1 MRSSL
6 LRWPTLLALLLLL
19 GLLPSTQA
27 QTITTAGSN
36 PPYNGGNGVSGN
48 GVITFGVTNTSGGD
62 ILLTDL
68 ASYWLAASIGANT
81 TLWATTVPAS
91 MGGSYFPFVAGNW
104 SVVGTGTNLSVPAD
118 GIQPTISGMTYLI
131 PNGTSVRFL
140 LESNQNIRYSGTG
153 VISPNTFTVGG
164 VSLQCGDVTL
174 PGASGVVGYGGLFT
188 NTGNIN
194 RYFTGSVTFIPATAC
209 SGQPTAGTISGPP
222 FVCNG
227 GTATLNVNGSTTGTG
242 LTREWYSSSVSG
254 GPYSTFVGSGT
265 SVNTG
270 VVTANTYYVCVV
282 TCTASPLPNS
292 DQTPEFFLP
301 VTNAGPGG
309 TFTIDNSLPTAGLNF
324 NNFTDAITYLNGLSI
339 CGPFTGA
346 YTFNVTAGHT
356 FTEDPPLLTASGAAG
371 LPITFQRSGVGANPV
386 IAATGGAGTTDH
398 AFGIRGGNYITVDG
412 IDINGGAAVE
422 YGYYIANA
430 SATVSANNNTIKN
443 CTIDLDRTNTNSR
456 GIMCTSSTTGGGF
469 TPTAASGSNSNNS
482 FLNFTITDVYSGI
495 FVTSGSTSWPG
506 TGNIVGTEAGGTST
520 IGADFVGLPTPDIGG
535 STTLAFGVQFNSQ
548 SDGQIFDVTVRN
560 IASSAGIN
568 RGIYWVGCGGNS
580 VVHGNRVYGVRN
592 TSTTST
598 SGQRGIDV
606 ATLTTGTHNLRV
618 YNNFVSNITGAYT
631 GAATTTRMVTGIYVS
646 NGAAGMTYEIDHNNV
661 SLDNIG
667 AASYSTVCLDFI
679 SATSVNRARGNTL
692 ANYTGNQTGTAVH
705 FAIRTAGT
713 TTFGAAGSES
723 NYNNLYIANA
733 GNGHI
738 GQTSATN
745 RTLLT
750 DWTGALTGNPGT
762 DASSIGADPLYV
774 DNNSDLHVTG
784 PDNDG
789 AGPIAGLAWITTDID
804 GDPRPTP
811 ADIGADEY
819 APASCFPPTDVAVNV
834 LSPTSAD
841 VTWTSTG
848 ALNYDYEVRTSGAAG
863 SGPTG
868 LAFSGTIAG
877 SPINLLG
884 LSDQTTYTVY
894 VLSNCPGPIASN
906 WSTGVS
912 FTTPCLPV
920 STLPWTDSFEGAT
933 IDNGDPLICY
943 TREIITGTGANT
955 WRTRVTPIRNSIG
968 PRTGTDYMAHSFNA
982 NSWLFTPG
990 MQLTGG
996 QTYEFSFWYV
1006 HTDAIAGHTLN
1017 VGVGSAA
1024 NAASMSP
1031 LGSIVDVVN
1040 TTYEKAA
1047 YLFTPVSSGVYYFGV
1062 QDVSLNTSPWYI
1074 CTDDW
1079 RVGDPPSCPAP
1090 ASFASTGVTA
1100 TEASFT
1106 WVCAGCTGPYWIE
1119 YGVPGWTPG
1128 TNGSP
1133 GVGGTMAGPFA
1144 GTSGTVTGLTPGTSY
1159 SAVVRQDC
1167 AGTWSLNSNSVN
1179 FATTALVNTFPSCQ
1193 DFELAVNCLPST
1205 CTSVLA
1211 CTSTSLTPVGWEN
1224 STADGTGNWSVDE
1237 GGTSSTATGPG
1248 TGAGTGQSDYVPGTT
1263 TGNYVYMESGS
1274 CAGNTIIANSPV
1286 YDVSSFANPN
1296 VRVQMA
1302 YNMYG
1307 ATMGTM
1313 AIDIEDP
1320 AGSNTWTQLWSL
1332 SGDQGQGWF
1341 LTPTLDHAY
1350 TGTQVR
1356 YRVRGISG
1364 SSFTSDMAFDY
1375 FCVSEGP
1382 ACTAPTATTAIVE
1395 NCLAGT
1401 FTVEVTV
1408 TSTGDGATVDL
1419 VSDLDGVEHA
1429 AVTASPTPYVM
1440 GPYTVGQTVV
1450 ITMEHE
1456 NNVDCNVGLG
1466 SFASLCPPV
1475 VNTFPYC
1482 EDFEGA
1488 TLCQPSTCTSVLA
1501 CTGTAL
1507 EAVGW
1512 DNSEADGTG
1521 NWSVDEGGTTST
1533 ATGPGNGSGSGQPD
1547 YVPGT
1552 STGNYVYM
1560 ESGSCAG
1567 NTIDVLSPV
1576 FDVTGMV
1583 NGSIRARMAYNMYGA
1598 TMGTMSVQIEDPALS
1613 NNWTTLWTLSGD
1625 QGQGW
1630 FLTPNMD
1637 HVFTGPAVRYRV
1649 RGVSGT
1655 SFTSDMAFDYFCVRP
1670 TPLCTDPVATV
1681 TGATPDCSTNSL
1693 TVGVEVTSI
1702 GSATSVA
1709 VEASINNGPYTTVCS
1724 LNASGLCN
1732 IVAGSADVVAVRVRN
1747 EQDGDCLIDL
1757 GEYDA
1762 GALNCITCGAAATN
1776 ETYCYVAS
1784 DNKSWLYSSQ
1794 GSGTLR
1800 LFFTRGTIETSNF
1813 DDLIIY
1819 DGPDNTYPVLF
1830 ANPANTGNLGPAGSG
1845 ILTTDPDFFAV
1856 DVTATGN
1863 FIFMTFTS
1871 DGSVQCATS
1880 AVYDPWE
1887 WTVVCFDCTFPTAT
1901 ATVNDNCGAGTFT
1914 ITVDVTDATSS
1925 GAVDIVTDYVGD
1937 TEPSGVGVG
1946 QYVLGP
1952 YPNGTIVDVTVQHP
1966 TEAFCTITRSD
1977 LTSCC
1982 NATCAGALPAVVGTN
1997 SHGPINCGTATNAL
2011 VNGTVPTGARW
2022 WSYTLPADGKVR
2034 VSSCNPPN
2042 TTNDDTFVTIHE
2054 GTCGSLVPYGGDDDG
2069 CTAFNFAS
2077 DVTFTGAAGQ
2087 TFYIE
2092 WDNRWND
2099 NGHDWNLEFT
2109 ACTPPANDLC
2119 SSENPAASPLS
2130 IGSPLVFTG
2139 TRDCATK
2146 DGTLS
2151 NIRFWDGVDEDVS
2164 GWVWESFLL
2173 TECAN
2178 VQINYCG
2185 SPLSGVV
2192 ALNMYGDCGNL
2203 FVNASNNN
2211 TTGCSPNFTIN
2222 FANLAPGA
2230 YYYPVLWDARRA
2242 SGAYT
2247 LNVIATAPTIP
2258 CVANIVCSGA
2268 IPLSCPGSVI
2278 GNTDNKLPTLPANAC
2293 PFTNSAVSGGS
2304 LWYTYTAA
2312 SDENI
2317 ILSTCGAGTAF
2328 DTRISVFTGPD
2339 CNTLNCYTMSDDFG
2353 GACTTR
2359 SQLEFFAQ
2367 SGQTYYIA
2375 VHSPS
2380 PFADGQFELQI
2391 GCGAVCPR
2399 PANDD
2404 CNNAQGI
2411 ISYPQDG
2418 SGISTVGDNSCAQN
2432 DAYTTCTPVLNNQG
2446 VWYSFYSGPNTIH
2459 RMVLLGSAQ
2468 SGGLTASQLNYALF
2482 SGSCGNLGATGQVVC
2497 VQDGD
2502 GYDIPL
2508 TGLTT
2513 DTDYLLYIYNPGS
2526 TGFEGTF
2533 EVLLEHP
2540 GVNDAGI
2547 TDIISPTGLVC
2558 SSFLAP
2564 KVALTNFGEA
2574 TLTSVDI
2581 VYDLNGGGPNQG
2593 PFTYTWTGSLPY
2605 EDTLVV
2611 DLPGF
2616 TAPYGTHTLNVTVQN
2631 PNGMADEIAIN
2642 NSFSEPNIDV
2652 TGETVV
2658 VEITTDNDPS
2668 GIYWEIQDQAFQ
2680 TVALAPVYNT
2690 GNTTETVPT
2699 CLSTLNGNCFSFYL
2713 FDFLG
2718 NGLSGTGNGNGNW
2731 RLRTTDGRT
2740 LLGDDFNGTINGV
2753 LSPNS
2758 PPATA
2763 GYVSG
2768 HEFCLPPGPSQP
2780 LAAECGVFTN
2790 LLQSKVFTSI
2800 VPGVTTYQFEFS
2812 DPDAGFRRRIAVPR
2826 NWVKFSEMVTSPLQ
2840 PGVRYF
2846 TRVRV
2851 DQGAAGLADDRFGTG
2866 CEMGL
2871 DPTAVPGC
2879 TGLVDDIGF
2888 PAHSCGVIKTFGGS
2902 DKIFAQPVV
2911 GATQY
2916 RFRFENIGEGYLRTI
2931 VRPNYICPLNWVTLP
2946 LVNGST
2952 YDVSV
2957 EVFYAGQWS
2966 GYCGPVCQVTI
2977 LNPPAMAQQRDA
2989 EVVTNSGLQAWP
3001 NPVRDGAVNLRLDGL
3016 TAGTQRVSLEVYDL
3030 TGKRVVAQDME
3041 NSGPVFNTV
3050 LDLDGFA
3057 GGVYM
3062 VHLNVDGAD
3071 HQQRIS
3077 VVK

>member
-1119 YGVPGWTPG
+1119 YGAPGWTPG

-2247 LNVIATAPTIP
+2247 LNVIATAPT
-2258 CVANIVCSGA
+2258 V
-2268 IPLSCPGSVI
+2268 
-2278 GNTDNKLPTLPANAC
+2278 PAWR
-2293 PFTNSAVSGGS
+2293 T
-2304 LWYTYTAA
+2304 
-2312 SDENI
+2312 
-2317 ILSTCGAGTAF
+2317 
-2328 DTRISVFTGPD
+2328 
-2339 CNTLNCYTMSDDFG
+2339 
-2353 GACTTR
+2353 
-2359 SQLEFFAQ
+2359 
-2367 SGQTYYIA
+2367 
-2375 VHSPS
+2375 
-2380 PFADGQFELQI
+2380 
-2391 GCGAVCPR
+2391 
-2399 PANDD
+2399 
-2404 CNNAQGI
+2404 
-2411 ISYPQDG
+2411 
-2418 SGISTVGDNSCAQN
+2418 SCA
-2432 DAYTTCTPVLNNQG
+2432 V
-2446 VWYSFYSGPNTIH
+2446 
-2459 RMVLLGSAQ
+2459 
-2468 SGGLTASQLNYALF
+2468 
-2482 SGSCGNLGATGQVVC
+2482 
-2497 VQDGD
+2497 
-2502 GYDIPL
+2502 
-2508 TGLTT
+2508 
-2513 DTDYLLYIYNPGS
+2513 
-2526 TGFEGTF
+2526 
-2533 EVLLEHP
+2533 
-2540 GVNDAGI
+2540 
-2547 TDIISPTGLVC
+2547 
-2558 SSFLAP
+2558 AP
-2564 KVALTNFGEA
+2564 
-2574 TLTSVDI
+2574 S
-2581 VYDLNGGGPNQG
+2581 
-2593 PFTYTWTGSLPY
+2593 
-2605 EDTLVV
+2605 
-2611 DLPGF
+2611 
-2616 TAPYGTHTLNVTVQN
+2616 
-2631 PNGMADEIAIN
+2631 
-2642 NSFSEPNIDV
+2642 
-2652 TGETVV
+2652 
-2658 VEITTDNDPS
+2658 
-2668 GIYWEIQDQAFQ
+2668 
-2680 TVALAPVYNT
+2680 
-2690 GNTTETVPT
+2690 
-2699 CLSTLNGNCFSFYL
+2699 
-2713 FDFLG
+2713 
-2718 NGLSGTGNGNGNW
+2718 
-2731 RLRTTDGRT
+2731 R
-2740 LLGDDFNGTINGV
+2740 
-2753 LSPNS
+2753 
-2758 PPATA
+2758 
-2763 GYVSG
+2763 
-2768 HEFCLPPGPSQP
+2768 
-2780 LAAECGVFTN
+2780 
-2790 LLQSKVFTSI
+2790 
-2800 VPGVTTYQFEFS
+2800 
-2812 DPDAGFRRRIAVPR
+2812 
-2826 NWVKFSEMVTSPLQ
+2826 
-2840 PGVRYF
+2840 
-2846 TRVRV
+2846 
-2851 DQGAAGLADDRFGTG
+2851 
-2866 CEMGL
+2866 
-2871 DPTAVPGC
+2871 
-2879 TGLVDDIGF
+2879 
-2888 PAHSCGVIKTFGGS
+2888 
-2902 DKIFAQPVV
+2902 
-2911 GATQY
+2911 
-2916 RFRFENIGEGYLRTI
+2916 
-2931 VRPNYICPLNWVTLP
+2931 
-2946 LVNGST
+2946 
-2952 YDVSV
+2952 
-2957 EVFYAGQWS
+2957 
-2966 GYCGPVCQVTI
+2966 
-2977 LNPPAMAQQRDA
+2977 
-2989 EVVTNSGLQAWP
+2989 
-3001 NPVRDGAVNLRLDGL
+3001 
-3016 TAGTQRVSLEVYDL
+3016 
-3030 TGKRVVAQDME
+3030 
-3041 NSGPVFNTV
+3041 
-3050 LDLDGFA
+3050 
-3057 GGVYM
+3057 
-3062 VHLNVDGAD
+3062 
-3071 HQQRIS
+3071 
-3077 VVK
+3077 